1 MSYISEE
8 RKAISTFLP
17 YPFKP
22 QVPVEIAVLNGLLYY
37 KGPNNVCIPTGEE
50 GEVGEVPDFR
60 LLHPLH
66 LLHLLSAQYTSR
78 ACLHQVHSI
87 AR

>member
-37 KGPNNVCIPTGEE
+37 KGPNNVCIYQGGITPESISEKLGDVKYSDAVACGEDGNFYLCMKNPK
-50 GEVGEVPDFR
+50 GE
-60 LLHPLH
+60 
-66 LLHLLSAQYTSR
+66 
-78 ACLHQVHSI
+78 
-87 AR
+87 